1 MATIITSVDTVCL
14 GDSIAVQGAWERI
27 VRIDNPR
34 FNSDIVGDN
43 NTILHT
49 VEGNMIFV
57 SPGAMVEVQ

>member
-14 GDSIAVQGAWERI
+14 GDSIAVKGDWEKI

-34 FNSDIVGDN
+34 FNSDSSGDS

-49 VEGNMIFV
+49 VQGHKIFV
-57 SPGAMVEVQ
+57 SPGAMVEVK